1 MADGLIDS
9 RKDTDYITVS
19 NNILSEHNKAFGIGW
34 TENVTAKM
42 TVSPESQNPRELILT
57 ININNVSTQ
66 INDNFFNSTNQ
77 RGPSA
82 DNLMYCHMFNN
93 YYLNVT
99 SYANYARGHTAL
111 LVEASYYEFV
121 NDPVVAGPD
130 ASLKSNLLKFK
141 GCTGD
146 QTLSQNPEK
155 VFNASEFYEY
165 ELKDP
170 YDLPTT
176 IPPFV
181 GPRPELGVWGELE
194 EWN

>member
-1 MADGLIDS
+1 
-9 RKDTDYITVS
+9 
-19 NNILSEHNKAFGIGW
+19 
-34 TENVTAKM
+34 
-42 TVSPESQNPRELILT
+42 
-57 ININNVSTQ
+57 
-66 INDNFFNSTNQ
+66 
-77 RGPSA
+77 
-82 DNLMYCHMFNN
+82 MYCHMFNN

-99 SYANYARGHTAL
+99 SYANYARGHTSL

-130 ASLKSNLLKFK
+130 ANLKSNLLKFK

-146 QTLSQNPEK
+146 QILSQNPEK
-155 VFNASEFYEY
+155 VFDASEFYEY

-194 EWN
+194 EDLS